1 MMKRENHGRLAW
13 WAVVGVMCC
22 VSVLAGCSGSDDNDA
37 IDSIVD
43 FFSDISLS
51 VSALNF
57 TANVNA
63 YQVQTFTITNL
74 GTANMTIDRIT
85 STNAAFQIGGYFTD
99 EKLIALETPIII
111 EGKGA
116 RAVYI
121 GFYPTEAKTYTGKVV
136 VESTNANDAA
146 ETDLISLSGVGVAQ
160 TN

>member
-13 WAVVGVMCC
+13 WVIVGVICC
-22 VSVLAGCSGSDDNDA
+22 ASVLAGCSGSDSNDL
-37 IDSIVD
+37 ISD

-51 VSALNF
+51 VNTLNF

-74 GTANMTIDRIT
+74 GTTNMTIDRIT
-85 STNAAFQIGGYFTD
+85 STNAAFRIGGYFTD
-99 EKLIALETPIII
+99 EKLIELETPIVI